1 MKKKISLKTERK
13 LYQVIGILGVLAEI
27 EPSGNEAILKRLV
40 ENCSLAAEGA
50 KKLLE
55 EAAEEITQYI
65 EAD

>member
-27 EPSGNEAILKRLV
+27 EPSGNEEILKRLV